1 MNTSKIT
8 FTGTKNREKLNVW
21 LTHNSFP
28 VKIGTLFTSNNF
40 NRTIKIN
47 PRIYP
52 FVTGGDINLPQCLLE
67 CNRFRWID
75 IHNGSR
81 RLVTTRTYFLQF
93 ARQIEIDGID
103 YLSLP
108 ISEFGREK
116 ALQFE
121 AGEMLNYSQILQ
133 GVI

>member
-8 FTGTKNREKLNVW
+8 FTATKNREKLNVW

-28 VKIGTLFTSNNF
+28 VLIGNLLTSDHF

-47 PRIYP
+47 PGIHP
-52 FVTGGDINLPQCLLE
+52 FLIGSDVNLPHCLLQL
-67 CNRFRWID
+67 NQYRWID
-75 IHNGSR
+75 IPNGNR
-81 RLVTTRTYFLQF
+81 RLITSRIYFLHF

-108 ISEFGREK
+108 ILEFGREK
-116 ALQFE
+116 AEKFE
-121 AGEMLNYSQILQ
+121 AGEMSNYSQILQ